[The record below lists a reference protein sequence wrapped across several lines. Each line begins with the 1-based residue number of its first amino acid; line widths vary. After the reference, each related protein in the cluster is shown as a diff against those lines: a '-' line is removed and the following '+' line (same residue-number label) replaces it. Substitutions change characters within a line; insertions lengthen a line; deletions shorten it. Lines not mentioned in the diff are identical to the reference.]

1 MDNEEDSD
9 EAYLKPAKKKAAIN
23 DFFDRVPSKP
33 TARKASGSAT
43 AGKPSGS
50 KPAPAKKLAS
60 KKKVTSDDDDDDDGM
75 IGYGESPASPARDTA
90 PKRTARAAPKKYIEI
105 PSDEESDDGGK
116 DASMF
121 DDDD

>member
-1 MDNEEDSD
+1 MDNEEDTD

-33 TARKASGSAT
+33 TARKASGSTT
-43 AGKPSGS
+43 ASKPSGS
-50 KPAPAKKLAS
+50 KPAPAKKPAS
-60 KKKVTSDDDDDDDGM
+60 KKKVSSDDDNDDDM
-75 IGYGESPASPARDTA
+75 IGYGESPAAPARDTA
-90 PKRTARAAPKKYIEI
+90 PKRTARAVPKKYIEI
-105 PSDEESDDGGK
+105 PSDNESDDGGK